1 MKIGFLLVITLLFS
15 NVTFSAGKDYGCDEV
30 NVQGQTY
37 AVSSTDTSITVE
49 EGNCSDDIDRALYG
63 LIGAGILYWLVSS
76 STEDTDIQAF
86 NNSNRIGIEYRFNNK
101 YFLNLSASKRDSTV
115 VNHLTDY
122 TKDINSLTLKLGFK
136 F

>member
-1 MKIGFLLVITLLFS
+1 MKTSFLLVVTLLFS
-15 NVTFSAGKDYGCDEV
+15 NSTFSAGKDYGCDEV

-86 NNSNRIGIEYRFNNK
+86 NDSNRIGIEYRFNNK
-101 YFLNLSASKRDSTV
+101 FFVNLSTIKRLESSFNDLKTNSE
-115 VNHLTDY
+115 
-122 TKDINSLTLKLGFK
+122 DINLLTVK
-136 F
+136 FGITF

>member
-1 MKIGFLLVITLLFS
+1 MKSTFLVMIILLFS
-15 NVTFSAGKDYGCDEV
+15 NSTFSKDYGCDEI

-49 EGNCSDDIDRALYG
+49 EGNCSDDVDRALYG

-86 NNSNRIGIEYRFNNK
+86 NDSNRIGIEYRFNNK
-101 YFLNLSASKRDSTV
+101 FFVNLSTTKRLESSFNDLKTNSE
-115 VNHLTDY
+115 
-122 TKDINSLTLKLGFK
+122 DINLLTFK
-136 F
+136 FGITF

>member
-1 MKIGFLLVITLLFS
+1 MKTAFLVLMVLLFS
-15 NVTFSAGKDYGCDEV
+15 NSTFSAVKDYGCDEV

-86 NNSNRIGIEYRFNNK
+86 NDSNRIGIEYRFNNK
-101 YFLNLSASKRDSTV
+101 FFVNLSTTKRLESSFNDLKTNSE
-115 VNHLTDY
+115 
-122 TKDINSLTLKLGFK
+122 DINLLTVK
-136 F
+136 FGITF